1 MTPPPEA
8 LDQIISAAAETLMS
22 DTIKAL
28 TRGSVIAS
36 VEGQEHAASTL
47 GIGLNFNLVNSYAV
61 KKAADYRYLLINKG
75 GSMINGEFKPWLQ
88 DLIKADRQ
96 AVSDIVTKAISKQG
110 GTTARDIRK
119 GLDEVFTQ
127 GEHNSALV
135 AYQETRRLLL
145 GGSQNRWKDEGIV
158 EAEWVH
164 LDPQLDPRPEHQAR
178 DGKVYAL
185 DDPIWGDLEDYNC
198 HCSMRPIIP
207 GMATAGGA

>member
-1 MTPPPEA
+1 MAPPTEA
-8 LDQIISAAAETLMS
+8 IDRIIAAAADTLRK
-22 DTIKAL
+22 DTVEAL
-28 TRGSVIAS
+28 TRGSVLAS

-47 GIGLNFNLVNSYAV
+47 GIQLNFNLVNSYAV
-61 KKAADYRYLLINKG
+61 EKARDYRDLLRRTG
-75 GSMINGEFKPWLQ
+75 GSMINGEFKPWLS
-88 DLIKADRQ
+88 DAIEADRK
-96 AVSDIVTKAISKQG
+96 AVSDIVTQAISKEG
-110 GTTARDIRK
+110 GSTLRDIRK

-185 DDPIWGDLEDYNC
+185 NDPIWGDLEDYNC

-207 GMATAGGA
+207 GSS